1 MRQKRITEEQYQII
15 IKDIEEL
22 TQQIKALQEKRKRLK
37 NRIRWYDYTK
47 NKPQEQ
53 YISGF
58 SQQHFGKRAKDLT
71 PEEKKEYNR
80 LLTQKSRQKK
90 EAK

>member
-1 MRQKRITEEQYQII
+1 MRKQRITEEQYQTI

-22 TQQIKALQEKRKRLK
+22 TQQIKALQEKRKKLK
-37 NRIRWYDYTK
+37 NKIRWYDYTK
-47 NKPQEQ
+47 DKPQNQ
-53 YISGF
+53 YVGGF

-80 LLTQKSRQKK
+80 LLTQKSRQKRG
-90 EAK
+90 

>member
-1 MRQKRITEEQYQII
+1 MRKERITEEQYQII

-22 TQQIKALQEKRKRLK
+22 TQQIKALQEKRKKLK
-37 NRIRWYDYTK
+37 NQITWYDYTK

-53 YISGF
+53 YINGF
-58 SQQHFGKRAKDLT
+58 SQQHFGKRFKDLT

-80 LLTQKSRQKK
+80 LLTQKSRQKSG
-90 EAK
+90 